1 MIQNIIPIISSCS
14 NNSNYMYNN
23 YYMMLQKKG
32 NINWDRTGK
41 DIGKHK
47 EGNNQHKALTQRGN
61 NMIKDMKRL
70 PKYSQII
77 LSLDFAVARDS

>member
-1 MIQNIIPIISSCS
+1 
-14 NNSNYMYNN
+14 
-23 YYMMLQKKG
+23 MLQKKG

-47 EGNNQHKALTQRGN
+47 EGNNQHKALLAQSSN

-70 PKYSQII
+70 PNIETNGQPEPTCDVH
-77 LSLDFAVARDS
+77 L